1 MRVPLKIAPVV
12 LLCAAGP
19 ALAQQITVPD
29 FRMQVPSQQAVEA
42 QKKLKE
48 AQKKLAEDEFV
59 EAAKQFE
66 AVLAMDPSLMMAY
79 HGLGTARMALKE
91 YPAAVTA
98 FENAK
103 GAFLARADEYRKRA
117 QDNEATRIA
126 RIRELEEKLRNTP
139 ESSSTG
145 ANRLDTLA
153 RQEWQA
159 ELAGLQSAS
168 RSGSGTA
175 GPPPGLLLSLG
186 SAYFRTGR
194 IADAEREYRAAIEAN
209 PKLGEARVNLAVVL
223 LMTGKPAEA
232 KEQIAE
238 AKKAGA
244 KVPPGLEKDID
255 AAIEKAKAS

>member
-1 MRVPLKIAPVV
+1 MRVELKIAPFV

-19 ALAQQITVPD
+19 GLAQQITVPD

-59 EAAKQFE
+59 EAARGFE
-66 AVLAMDPSLMMAY
+66 AVLALDPSLMMAY
-79 HGLGTARMALKE
+79 HGLGTARMAMKE

-103 GAFLARADEYRKRA
+103 GAFLARAEEYAKRA
-117 QDNEATRIA
+117 QDSETTRQTRI
-126 RIRELEEKLRNTP
+126 RTLEEKLRNNP
-139 ESSSTG
+139 EVTG
-145 ANRLDTLA
+145 SANRQDSLA

-159 ELAGLQSAS
+159 ELAGLQAAS
-168 RSGSGTA
+168 RSGSGVV

-194 IADAEREYRAAIEAN
+194 IADAEREYRAAIAAQ

>member
-1 MRVPLKIAPVV
+1 MRIELKIAPIVV
-12 LLCAAGP
+12 LCAAAP
-19 ALAQQITVPD
+19 ALAQQHSTPD
-29 FRMQVPSQQAVEA
+29 FRMQVPSQQAIEA

-59 EAAKQFE
+59 EAARQFE
-66 AVLAMDPSLMMAY
+66 AVLAMDPTLMMAY
-79 HGLGTARMALKE
+79 HGLGTARMATKE

-117 QDNEATRIA
+117 QDSETTRMV
-126 RIRELEEKLRNTP
+126 RIRALEEKLRDTP
-139 ESSSTG
+139 ESSGSS
-145 ANRLDTLA
+145 NRTESLM

-159 ELAGLQSAS
+159 ELGALQAAS
-168 RSGSGTA
+168 RSDSGTV

-194 IADAEREYRAAIEAN
+194 MADAEREYRAAIAAQ

-232 KEQIAE
+232 KDQIAE
-238 AKKAGA
+238 AKKSGT
-244 KVPPGLEKDID
+244 KVPPGLEKDIE